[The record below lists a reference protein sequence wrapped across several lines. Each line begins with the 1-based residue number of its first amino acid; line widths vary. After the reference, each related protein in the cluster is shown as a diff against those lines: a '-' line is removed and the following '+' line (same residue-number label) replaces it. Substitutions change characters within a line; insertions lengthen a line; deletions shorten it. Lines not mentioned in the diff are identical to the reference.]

1 MPNLPDFSAFMGVF
15 IMQIALLDARS
26 VEVFLSC
33 PTQTYQLCGTMRQ
46 STAILSIITYML
58 NTDQQSVTI
67 LTTPSAPSVVTETLK
82 PMNSTN
88 ERENFSERLQTALK
102 NAHYSPDSPT
112 RLAREFNVRF
122 EGRPITVHAARTWL
136 VGEAIPTQ
144 EKLRMIAQWLGVPA
158 DWLRFGG
165 DNDAAANGDGAG
177 VPRFESA
184 DVKLISDLQRLDEH
198 HRQLAREFIRMLV
211 RVNYQ
216 K

>member
-1 MPNLPDFSAFMGVF
+1 
-15 IMQIALLDARS
+15 
-26 VEVFLSC
+26 
-33 PTQTYQLCGTMRQ
+33 MRLT
-46 STAILSIITYML
+46 TAILSIITHML
-58 NTDQQSVTI
+58 NSELNSVTNS
-67 LTTPSAPSVVTETLK
+67 LTPSAPSVVTETLP

-122 EGRPITVHAARTWL
+122 EGRPITVHAARKWL

>member
-1 MPNLPDFSAFMGVF
+1 
-15 IMQIALLDARS
+15 
-26 VEVFLSC
+26 
-33 PTQTYQLCGTMRQ
+33 MRKT
-46 STAILSIITYML
+46 TAILSIVTTML
-58 NTDQQSVTI
+58 NTIPGSVTDSS
-67 LTTPSAPSVVTETLK
+67 TFSAPSVVNPPLPT
-82 PMNSTN
+82 MNSTN

-122 EGRPITVHAARTWL
+122 EGRPITVHAARKWL

-165 DNDAAANGDGAG
+165 ENDAAANGDGAG